1 MAAWQLCARGQP
13 LVFELHVRVGGPCAA
28 ASSPP
33 QKRKKAAEAKFAVS
47 EELLFQA
54 IVKRDRIVSKWIA
67 NNLLSM
73 NENDTDHFIESAVKA
88 NLERPGD
95 DDILEFFERTFSEKG
110 LDFNKDEIV
119 EQLATAY
126 EGILEEE
133 STR

>member
-1 MAAWQLCARGQP
+1 MS
-13 LVFELHVRVGGPCAA
+13 ELE
-28 ASSPP
+28 
-33 QKRKKAAEAKFAVS
+33 KRKKAAEAKFAVG

-54 IVKRDRIVSKWIA
+54 IVKRDRIVSRWIA
-67 NNLLSM
+67 TNLLSM

-95 DDILEFFERTFSEKG
+95 DDILEFFEGIFVEKG

-126 EGILEEE
+126 ETILEEE

>member
-1 MAAWQLCARGQP
+1 MS
-13 LVFELHVRVGGPCAA
+13 ELE
-28 ASSPP
+28 
-33 QKRKKAAEAKFAVS
+33 KRKKAAEAKFAVG

-54 IVKRDRIVSKWIA
+54 IVKRDRIVSRWIA

-95 DDILEFFERTFSEKG
+95 DDILEFFDRIFVEKG

-126 EGILEEE
+126 ESILEEE

>member
-1 MAAWQLCARGQP
+1 MS
-13 LVFELHVRVGGPCAA
+13 ELE
-28 ASSPP
+28 
-33 QKRKKAAEAKFAVS
+33 KRKKAAEAKFAVG

-67 NNLLSM
+67 SNLLSM
-73 NENDTDHFIESAVKA
+73 NDNDTNHFIESAVKA

-95 DDILEFFERTFSEKG
+95 DDILEFFERIIAEKG

-126 EGILEEE
+126 ESILEEE

>member
-1 MAAWQLCARGQP
+1 
-13 LVFELHVRVGGPCAA
+13 VSELE
-28 ASSPP
+28 
-33 QKRKKAAEAKFAVS
+33 KRKKAAEAKFAVS

>member
-1 MAAWQLCARGQP
+1 MS
-13 LVFELHVRVGGPCAA
+13 ELE
-28 ASSPP
+28 
-33 QKRKKAAEAKFAVS
+33 KRKKAAEAKFAVG

-67 NNLLSM
+67 NNLLSL
-73 NENDTDHFIESAVKA
+73 NENDTNHFIESAVKA

-95 DDILEFFERTFSEKG
+95 DDILEFFERIIAEKG

-126 EGILEEE
+126 ESILEEE

>member
-1 MAAWQLCARGQP
+1 MS
-13 LVFELHVRVGGPCAA
+13 ELE
-28 ASSPP
+28 
-33 QKRKKAAEAKFAVS
+33 KRKKAAEAKFAVS

-54 IVKRDRIVSKWIA
+54 IVKRDRIVSNWIA
-67 NNLLSM
+67 SNLLSM

-119 EQLATAY
+119 EQLAAAY